1 MQKPESFT
9 RFTETVLK
17 MLLPLP
23 AGGNFV
29 LTEAIT
35 LSEGKFIKLAKA
47 ADGKFYEVAR
57 G

>member
-1 MQKPESFT
+1 
-9 RFTETVLK
+9 

-23 AGGNFV
+23 AVETFV
-29 LTEAIT
+29 FNRSYNAF
-35 LSEGKFIKLAKA
+35 EGKFIKLAKA

>member
-23 AGGNFV
+23 AV
-29 LTEAIT
+29 ET
-35 LSEGKFIKLAKA
+35 LF
-47 ADGKFYEVAR
+47 
-57 G
+57 